1 MSAQECY
8 NLRHA
13 QLRNVVERIIGVIKR
28 RFRVLVIAPEYAMDI
43 QARIPPALCCIHNI
57 IRRWDPVELEDIE
70 HGIAATPPPESAG
83 MVGSLADGIP
93 TNADRDWMSAVRE
106 RIAGDIWSSYAAERV
121 RRGDPISM

>member
-1 MSAQECY
+1 
-8 NLRHA
+8 
-13 QLRNVVERIIGVIKR
+13 
-28 RFRVLVIAPEYAMDI
+28 MDI

-70 HGIAATPPPESAG
+70 HDIAATPPPGSAG
-83 MVGSLADGIP
+83 MVGLLADGIP

-121 RRGDPISM
+121 CRDKPISI